1 MKKILYTYFFG
12 YAAYK
17 YRRLFRTLIILS
29 SCFYSVGSYYFSKRM
44 FFDEYGIICYRFD
57 VINFLILIIS
67 FPLTIALISFLIEP
81 FIVKKKTIKDIKNDN
96 VKKVDRLPNL
106 NKKSIINKV
115 KSYFIYDGSYMS
127 GNKYWLRK
135 LLQWPFIFLFI
146 GFYLRAVTT
155 YYRSRSLK
163 ISVFNSYLFGIYSIF
178 IDFYIILIIPF
189 NDKFFGVVPEM
200 QWIFIF
206 PTLPFA
212 HLIFMDG
219 KNNNS
224 NIVKE
229 NISNKEEI
237 SKNLIETNLN
247 ISIQNKENKENNNFT
262 VPLFLKL
269 NEFLTTNSTHPMLRI
284 VYRIILRLIIFF
296 ILFFTL
302 FIIIFNLNADWLVPF
317 TTLIAFFVTKPISNY
332 IIKNWL
338 SALEAK

>member
-1 MKKILYTYFFG
+1 
-12 YAAYK
+12 
-17 YRRLFRTLIILS
+17 
-29 SCFYSVGSYYFSKRM
+29 
-44 FFDEYGIICYRFD
+44 
-57 VINFLILIIS
+57 
-67 FPLTIALISFLIEP
+67 
-81 FIVKKKTIKDIKNDN
+81 
-96 VKKVDRLPNL
+96 
-106 NKKSIINKV
+106 
-115 KSYFIYDGSYMS
+115 MS

-189 NDKFFGVVPEM
+189 NEKFFGVVPEM

-296 ILFFTL
+296 ILFITL
-302 FIIIFNLNADWLVPF
+302 FIIIFNLNADWLIPF